1 MTSQAS
7 AQAAG
12 NTWPRLINA
21 LINGTDLTA
30 GNTEWAMN
38 SIMSG
43 EATPAQV
50 AGFLVAL
57 RSKGETVDELVGL
70 VEAMIANASPIEIAG
85 QKLDIVGTG
94 GDQQNTV
101 NISTM
106 AALIAAGAGAKVVK
120 HGNRAASSTS
130 GSADVLEALGVRLD
144 LPIPRVALN
153 AEEAGITFCFAQV
166 FHPSMRHAAV
176 ARRELG
182 VPTAF
187 NFLGPMINPAHVQAS
202 AVGVANERM
211 APLVAGVLAK
221 RGSRGLVF
229 RGNDG
234 LDELTTTGPS
244 RVWEI
249 RNGAVSE
256 EMFDPRDLGIRRATL
271 EELRGGDAAANAAVV
286 RSVLA
291 GAPRSRARCGPAER
305 RGRARGLRP
314 GCRRPVQ
321 RADGRGVEAGGR
333 VHRIGCGRGRPGPL
347 GRPALPQLRF
357 TTLTGDCRARLIGRR
372 YRRRPRRVALLFEAE
387 GEGRVQVVLGV
398 GAEGDLRGGVDDAG
412 NLGELV
418 RDDVRQILVL
428 RDPGDGNEIP
438 FAGDGID
445 LADALDG
452 GDLLRGLR
460 DAGSVCL
467 NQDESGDH
475 V

>member
-7 AQAAG
+7 AQAAV
-12 NTWPRLINA
+12 NSWPRLIKA
-21 LINGTDLTA
+21 LIDGTDLSA
-30 GNTEWAMN
+30 GSTEWAMN

-43 EATPAQV
+43 EATPVQV

-57 RSKGETVDELVGL
+57 RAKGETVDELVGL
-70 VEAMIANASPIEIAG
+70 VAAMIANASPMDISG

-187 NFLGPMINPAHVQAS
+187 NFLGPMTNPANVQAS
-202 AVGVANERM
+202 AVGVANVRM

-249 RNGAVSE
+249 RNGEVTE
-256 EMFDPRDLGIRRATL
+256 EMFDPRGLGIRQATL

-286 RSVLA
+286 RSVLS
-291 GAPRSRARCGPAER
+291 GAQGPARDAALLNAAAGLVAFDLDAAGPFNER
-305 RGRARGLRP
+305 MAAALKRAEES
-314 GCRRPVQ
+314 VQ
-321 RADGRGVEAGGR
+321 SGAATAVLDRW
-333 VHRIGCGRGRPGPL
+333 
-347 GRPALPQLRF
+347 
-357 TTLTGDCRARLIGRR
+357 
-372 YRRRPRRVALLFEAE
+372 VALS
-387 GEGRVQVVLGV
+387 R
-398 GAEGDLRGGVDDAG
+398 
-412 NLGELV
+412 N
-418 RDDVRQILVL
+418 
-428 RDPGDGNEIP
+428 
-438 FAGDGID
+438 
-445 LADALDG
+445 
-452 GDLLRGLR
+452 
-460 DAGSVCL
+460 
-467 NQDESGDH
+467 
-475 V
+475 

>member
-57 RSKGETVDELVGL
+57 RAKGETVDELVGL
-70 VEAMIANASPIEIAG
+70 VEAMIANASPLDIGG

-229 RGNDG
+229 RGSDG

-244 RVWEI
+244 TVWEI
-249 RNGAVSE
+249 RNGTVTE
-256 EMFDPRDLGIRRATL
+256 EMFDPGDLGVRRATL

-291 GAPRSRARCGPAER
+291 GGRGPARDAALLNAAAGLVAFDLDAVGGFSER
-305 RGRARGLRP
+305 MAAALRRA
-314 GCRRPVQ
+314 
-321 RADGRGVEAGGR
+321 EES
-333 VHRIGCGRGRPGPL
+333 IE
-347 GRPALPQLRF
+347 
-357 TTLTGDCRARLIGRR
+357 TGAAAAVLDRW
-372 YRRRPRRVALLFEAE
+372 VALS
-387 GEGRVQVVLGV
+387 R
-398 GAEGDLRGGVDDAG
+398 
-412 NLGELV
+412 
-418 RDDVRQILVL
+418 
-428 RDPGDGNEIP
+428 
-438 FAGDGID
+438 
-445 LADALDG
+445 
-452 GDLLRGLR
+452 
-460 DAGSVCL
+460 S
-467 NQDESGDH
+467 
-475 V
+475 

>member
-1 MTSQAS
+1 MTSPAS

-21 LINGTDLTA
+21 LINGADLTA

-43 EATPAQV
+43 EASPAQV

-70 VEAMIANASPIEIAG
+70 VDAMIAHASPIDIAG

-249 RNGAVSE
+249 RNGTVSE
-256 EMFDPRDLGIRRATL
+256 ETFEPGDLGIRRATL

-286 RSVLA
+286 RSVLGGGRGPARDAALLNAAA
-291 GAPRSRARCGPAER
+291 GLVAFDLDAVGPLRGRMAAAFSRAEQSIESGAAAAVLDRW
-305 RGRARGLRP
+305 
-314 GCRRPVQ
+314 
-321 RADGRGVEAGGR
+321 
-333 VHRIGCGRGRPGPL
+333 
-347 GRPALPQLRF
+347 
-357 TTLTGDCRARLIGRR
+357 
-372 YRRRPRRVALLFEAE
+372 VALS
-387 GEGRVQVVLGV
+387 R
-398 GAEGDLRGGVDDAG
+398 
-412 NLGELV
+412 
-418 RDDVRQILVL
+418 
-428 RDPGDGNEIP
+428 
-438 FAGDGID
+438 
-445 LADALDG
+445 
-452 GDLLRGLR
+452 
-460 DAGSVCL
+460 S
-467 NQDESGDH
+467 
-475 V
+475 

>member
-21 LINGTDLTA
+21 LINGTDLTT

-43 EATPAQV
+43 EATPVQV

-70 VEAMIANASPIEIAG
+70 VGSMIANASPIAIAG

-144 LPIPRVALN
+144 LPVPRVALN

-249 RNGAVSE
+249 RNGAVCE
-256 EMFDPRDLGIRRATL
+256 EIFEPGDLGIRRATL

-291 GAPRSRARCGPAER
+291 G
-305 RGRARGLRP
+305 
-314 GCRRPVQ
+314 
-321 RADGRGVEAGGR
+321 GRGSARDAALLNAAAGL
-333 VHRIGCGRGRPGPL
+333 VAFDLDAVGPL
-347 GRPALPQLRF
+347 NKRMAAAF
-357 TTLTGDCRARLIGRR
+357 KRAEESIESGAAAAVLDRW
-372 YRRRPRRVALLFEAE
+372 VALS
-387 GEGRVQVVLGV
+387 R
-398 GAEGDLRGGVDDAG
+398 
-412 NLGELV
+412 
-418 RDDVRQILVL
+418 
-428 RDPGDGNEIP
+428 
-438 FAGDGID
+438 
-445 LADALDG
+445 
-452 GDLLRGLR
+452 
-460 DAGSVCL
+460 S
-467 NQDESGDH
+467 
-475 V
+475 

>member
-1 MTSQAS
+1 MTSQAT

-12 NTWPRLINA
+12 NTWPRLIGA
-21 LINGTDLTA
+21 LIAGTDLSA
-30 GNTEWAMN
+30 GNTGWAMN

-57 RSKGETVDELVGL
+57 RSKGETVDELTGL
-70 VEAMIANASPIEIAG
+70 VEAMITNASPIGISGE
-85 QKLDIVGTG
+85 KLDIVGTG

-106 AALIAAGAGAKVVK
+106 AALICAGAGAKVVK

-187 NFLGPMINPAHVQAS
+187 NFLGPMVNPANVQAS

-211 APLVAGVLAK
+211 APLVAGVLAQ

-229 RGNDG
+229 RGTDG

-249 RNGAVSE
+249 RNGAVLE
-256 EMFDPRDLGIRRATL
+256 QMFDPRDLGIRQATL
-271 EELRGGDAAANAAVV
+271 EELRGGDAASNAAVV

-291 GAPRSRARCGPAER
+291 GGPGPAR
-305 RGRARGLRP
+305 DAALLNAAAGL
-314 GCRRPVQ
+314 V
-321 RADGRGVEAGGR
+321 AFDLDAA
-333 VHRIGCGRGRPGPL
+333 GPL
-347 GRPALPQLRF
+347 VERMSAAMK
-357 TTLTGDCRARLIGRR
+357 RAEVSVESGAATAVLDRW
-372 YRRRPRRVALLFEAE
+372 VALT
-387 GEGRVQVVLGV
+387 R
-398 GAEGDLRGGVDDAG
+398 
-412 NLGELV
+412 
-418 RDDVRQILVL
+418 
-428 RDPGDGNEIP
+428 
-438 FAGDGID
+438 
-445 LADALDG
+445 
-452 GDLLRGLR
+452 
-460 DAGSVCL
+460 S
-467 NQDESGDH
+467 
-475 V
+475 

>member
-21 LINGTDLTA
+21 LIGGADLTA
-30 GNTEWAMN
+30 GSTEWAMN

-43 EATPAQV
+43 EATPVQV

-57 RSKGETVDELVGL
+57 RSKGETVDEVAGL
-70 VEAMIANASPIEIAG
+70 VEAMVANANPIDIAG
-85 QKLDIVGTG
+85 EKLDIVGTG

-106 AALIAAGAGAKVVK
+106 AALICAGAGAKVVK
-120 HGNRAASSTS
+120 HGNRASSSSS

-249 RNGAVSE
+249 RNGEVKE
-256 EMFDPRDLGIRRATL
+256 ETFDPRELGIRQATL

-286 RSVLA
+286 RAVLA
-291 GAPRSRARCGPAER
+291 GAPGPAR
-305 RGRARGLRP
+305 DAALLNAAAGL
-314 GCRRPVQ
+314 V
-321 RADGRGVEAGGR
+321 AFDLDAA
-333 VHRIGCGRGRPGPL
+333 GPL
-347 GRPALPQLRF
+347 AERMAAALK
-357 TTLTGDCRARLIGRR
+357 RAEESIESGAASAVLDRW
-372 YRRRPRRVALLFEAE
+372 VALSQA
-387 GEGRVQVVLGV
+387 
-398 GAEGDLRGGVDDAG
+398 A
-412 NLGELV
+412 
-418 RDDVRQILVL
+418 
-428 RDPGDGNEIP
+428 
-438 FAGDGID
+438 
-445 LADALDG
+445 
-452 GDLLRGLR
+452 
-460 DAGSVCL
+460 
-467 NQDESGDH
+467 
-475 V
+475 